1 MTVVYNDVNGNF
13 EFQYVTA
20 SGVNIIDDDVT
31 VNQNV
36 LSSSSQ
42 LVMQLATVTNEAG
55 LVSRADNLWS
65 VGPDTGNVTYTI
77 AGQMGTGTLQTGGLE
92 GSNVDLARELS
103 NMIIAQRA
111 INANSRVFGTASS
124 VMETLSQLDHPV

>member
-1 MTVVYNDVNGNF
+1 
-13 EFQYVTA
+13 
-20 SGVNIIDDDVT
+20 
-31 VNQNV
+31 
-36 LSSSSQ
+36 
-42 LVMQLATVTNEAG
+42 MQLATVTNEAG

-65 VGPDTGNVTYTI
+65 IGPDTGDVTYTV

-124 VMETLSQLDHPV
+124 VMETLSQLGR